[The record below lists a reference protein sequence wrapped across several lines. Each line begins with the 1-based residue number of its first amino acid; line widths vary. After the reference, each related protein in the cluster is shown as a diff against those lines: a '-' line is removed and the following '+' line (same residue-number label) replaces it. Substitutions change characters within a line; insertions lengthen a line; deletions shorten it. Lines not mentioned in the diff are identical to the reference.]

1 MVRRLLSFAT
11 ALALLPLP
19 VLAQPQPPCG
29 QATAEPSFGA
39 AGGPPAARAWSESE
53 LARWTPPA
61 CLGWT
66 GRTRMA
72 GAIAGEFAFAG
83 PLDALL
89 DRVGDF
95 SRYRSISYWSATRGS
110 WEPLVG
116 NAGLLGAADGARDLH
131 GRDFQ
136 GGARFDY
143 FEEGR
148 AGRTTHT
155 LTVLERSA
163 DRIVVAIANKTALRV
178 GPLSLFDP
186 GALQTVLFL
195 ERRDGGRWAYYEVVR
210 AGEGASALALNAPSS
225 YLNRMMA
232 FFGFLSGQQ
241 PSRVG

>member
-1 MVRRLLSFAT
+1 MIRRLL
-11 ALALLPLP
+11 ALALIVLPLP
-19 VLAQPQPPCG
+19 ALAQPQPPCG
-29 QATAEPSFGA
+29 QAVPEPAFAAPGGA
-39 AGGPPAARAWSESE
+39 PAAKAWSEGE
-53 LARWTPPA
+53 LARWSPPA

-95 SRYRSISYWSATRGS
+95 PRYGSISYWSTTRGS

-116 NAGLLGAADGARDLH
+116 DAGLVGAANGARGLH
-131 GRDFQ
+131 GHDFQ
-136 GGARFDY
+136 RGARFDY
-143 FEEGR
+143 FEDGR
-148 AGRTTHT
+148 AGRTTHS
-155 LTVLERSA
+155 LTVLERSD
-163 DRIVVAIANKTALRV
+163 DRIVVAMANRTALRL

-186 GALQTVLFL
+186 GALQAVLFL
-195 ERRDGGRWAYYEVVR
+195 DRRDAGRWAYYEVVR
-210 AGEGASALALNAPSS
+210 AGEGASSLALNAPSS

-232 FFGFLSGQQ
+232 FFAFLSGQQ